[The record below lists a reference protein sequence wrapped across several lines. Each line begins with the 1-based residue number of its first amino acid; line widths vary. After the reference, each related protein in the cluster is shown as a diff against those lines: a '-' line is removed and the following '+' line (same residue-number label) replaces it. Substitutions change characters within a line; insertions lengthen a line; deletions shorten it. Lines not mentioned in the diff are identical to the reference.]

1 MILQALVDYYEELAS
16 QGKIARPG
24 WAKAKVSWAL
34 EIDEEGQLL
43 DVLPLR
49 SPSQDG
55 KKMLPREMELPA
67 QMKRSG
73 KGAPAY
79 YLCDNTKYI
88 FGIEDARITEKS
100 RKAFEN
106 FRNLHIQKL
115 AAIEN
120 SMAKAIIAFAYRYTP
135 EDFLSLKTVSDK
147 HELLK
152 GNENCVFISTTG
164 EFAQTIPDIAETV
177 DEQSEE
183 EIIGTCMVTG
193 KQTGIARIHNSV
205 KGPLGN
211 SPNGWTLVSFD
222 KDSFAYDSYGKKQ
235 GYNAPVSKYAAF
247 AYTSALNHLLSEREH
262 VKVIGNTTVVYWAK
276 GAESQYQDVFA
287 ALYDC
292 NDTIRNDELN
302 NLMRCIAGGIPYEF
316 NGLPLKPENDFY
328 ILGLSP
334 NAARLSVRF
343 FYRRSFGELVQ
354 NLKQH
359 YDNIEVVSDGSK
371 FDMIPL
377 WALLRETTRYKKA
390 DGTLIKPAPQPLPH
404 LAGDVMKSVLSGCRY
419 PETLMNQTM
428 LRIRAEHEINRGKA
442 GIIKAYLIRNTENF
456 PDRESIMEVAQVSLN
471 TESSYTPYVLG
482 RLFAVL
488 ESIQK
493 AANPKIDTTIKDRYF
508 SAACAT
514 PAAAFPILLRLSNS
528 HLKKIKNTDA
538 GKAIYWSKQIGEM
551 IEHLG
556 MNFPVHQTLQEQGA
570 FILGYY
576 HQTQKRFEKK
586 TNTDKEEE

>member
-67 QMKRSG
+67 PVKRSSDVLPNFLWDNASYILGQDSKG
-73 KGAPAY
+73 KPKRTAECFDAARKLHIKLLAAADSAPAHA
-79 YLCDNTKYI
+79 I
-88 FGIEDARITEKS
+88 A
-100 RKAFEN
+100 AFFTNWNPQE
-106 FRNLHIQKL
+106 
-115 AAIEN
+115 ADTVP
-120 SMAKAIIAFAYRYTP
+120 AFAEHR
-135 EDFLSLKTVSDK
+135 E
-147 HELLK
+147 ELLAGDNLCFLYNGK
-152 GNENCVFISTTG
+152 FAAEDPEIQAAWQRAYEEDG
-164 EFAQTIPDIAETV
+164 EGKTEV
-177 DEQSEE
+177 
-183 EIIGTCMVTG
+183 CLVTG
-193 KQTGIARIHNSV
+193 RESV
-205 KGPLGN
+205 PELVHPAIKNVRDAQSSGAA
-211 SPNGWTLVSFD
+211 LVSFNAPAFC
-222 KDSFAYDSYGKKQ
+222 SFGREQNA
-235 GYNAPVSKYAAF
+235 NAPVSKYAAF
-247 AYTSALNHLLSEREH
+247 AYTSALNHLLADREH

-276 GAESQYQDVFA
+276 SAESQYQDVFA

-390 DGTLIKPAPQPLPH
+390 DGTLIKPAPQPLPQ
-404 LAGDVMKSVLSGCRY
+404 LAGDVMKSMLSGCRY

-442 GIIKAYLIRNTENF
+442 GIIKAYLIRNTENL

-471 TESSYTPYVLG
+471 ADSSYCPYVLG

-488 ESIQK
+488 EGTQQ
-493 AANPKIDTTIKDRYF
+493 AANPGISATIKDRF
-508 SAACAT
+508 FNSACAT
-514 PAAAFPILLRLSNS
+514 PAAVFPILLKLSNS
-528 HLKKIKNTDA
+528 HLKKLDT
-538 GKAIYWSKQIGEM
+538 GKAVWWSKQIGDL
-551 IEHLG
+551 IERLG
-556 MNFPVHQTLQEQGA
+556 TDFPAHQSLQEQGA

>member
-67 QMKRSG
+67 PVKRSSGVLPNFLWDNASYILGQDNKG
-73 KGAPAY
+73 KPKRTAE
-79 YLCDNTKYI
+79 C
-88 FGIEDARITEKS
+88 FDAAKELHVMLLTTADSAAARAIV
-100 RKAFEN
+100 AFFTNWNPQE
-106 FRNLHIQKL
+106 
-115 AAIEN
+115 ADAVP
-120 SMAKAIIAFAYRYTP
+120 AFAEHKEDLLAGDNLCFLYNGRFAAEDP
-135 EDFLSLKTVSDK
+135 EIRSAWQRAYAEDSEGETEVCLITGRESVP
-147 HELLK
+147 ELVHPAIK
-152 GNENCVFISTTG
+152 NVRD
-164 EFAQTIPDIAETV
+164 AQSSGA
-177 DEQSEE
+177 
-183 EIIGTCMVTG
+183 
-193 KQTGIARIHNSV
+193 A
-205 KGPLGN
+205 
-211 SPNGWTLVSFD
+211 LVSFNAPAFC
-222 KDSFAYDSYGKKQ
+222 SFGREQNA
-235 GYNAPVSKYAAF
+235 NAPVSKYAAF
-247 AYTSALNHLLSEREH
+247 AYTSALNYLLSEREH

-276 GAESQYQDVFA
+276 SAESQYQDVLA
-287 ALYDC
+287 ALFDADSSELS
-292 NDTIRNDELN
+292 NTELN
-302 NLMRCIAGGIPYEF
+302 ALMTSVAAGKPYNY
-316 NGLPLKPENDFY
+316 NGLPLKPENDFF
-328 ILGLSP
+328 ILGISP

-343 FYRRSFGELVQ
+343 FYRCSFGEIVQ

-359 YDNIEVVSDGSK
+359 YDNIEVVSDSSK

-377 WALLRETTRYKKA
+377 WALLKETTKYKKA

-404 LAGDVMKSVLSGCRY
+404 LAGDVMKSMLSGCRY

-442 GIIKAYLIRNTENF
+442 GIIKAYLIRNTENL
-456 PDRESIMEVAQVSLN
+456 PDRESILEVAQVSLN
-471 TESSYTPYVLG
+471 TESSYSPYVLG

-488 ESIQK
+488 EGIQK

-514 PAAAFPILLRLSNS
+514 PAAAFPLLLRLSNN
-528 HLKKIKNTDA
+528 HLKKIKNIDA
-538 GKAIYWSKQIGEM
+538 GMAVYWSKQIGEM
-551 IEHLG
+551 VEHLG